1 MTRIVTIPGIVLSDG
16 QLLQIALTHR
26 SFRKE
31 HTEQAGPL
39 PSNERME
46 FLGDAVLTLVASEWL
61 YQRFPESSEGDLSSL
76 RSALVRKKT
85 LARFAREFDL
95 GTYARLSRNEE
106 SRNGRNRD
114 ALLADLFEAV
124 LGALYLDRGL
134 EAVCAFLA
142 PLLERETAR
151 VLAGEADVDYRT
163 LLQQT
168 LQADQGGRPIYRTID
183 EHGPPHA
190 PRFTVEVLCGEVCL
204 GVGKG
209 SSKQMAAQEAA
220 RAALELLSKGEG

>member
-1 MTRIVTIPGIVLSDG
+1 MTRTVTIPGIVLSDG

-26 SFRKE
+26 SFCKE
-31 HTEQAGPL
+31 HPERAGHL

-46 FLGDAVLTLVASEWL
+46 FLGDAVLNMVASEWL
-61 YQRFPESSEGDLSSL
+61 YQRFPESSEGDLSLL
-76 RSALVRKKT
+76 RSALVRMKT
-85 LARFAREFDL
+85 LARFAREFNL
-95 GTYARLSRNEE
+95 GDYARLSRNEE
-106 SRNGRNRD
+106 NRNGRNRD

-134 EAVCAFLA
+134 DAVRAFLA
-142 PLLERETAR
+142 PLFERETAR

-168 LQADQGGRPIYRTID
+168 LQAEQGESPTYRTID

-190 PRFTVEVLCGEVCL
+190 PQFTVEVLCGEVCL

-209 SSKQMAAQEAA
+209 SSKQLASQEAA
-220 RAALELLSKGEG
+220 RVALEMLSKG